1 MFFDLEYDLS
11 GNHRPKGAR
20 RKCFIYSNPNRQDSE
35 NSGREMGREIR
46 LGVAT
51 SSAYLRG
58 EFAEVHASSVAKRSL
73 CPDRKAFRVLG

>member
-1 MFFDLEYDLS
+1 MGTISLKEPEETALFVQAQIV
-11 GNHRPKGAR
+11 KIV
-20 RKCFIYSNPNRQDSE
+20 KIQVE
-35 NSGREMGREIR
+35 NSGREIR

-51 SSAYLRG
+51 SSASLKD